1 MRTDFPFSYLFI
13 RGEKM
18 KIKPIKE
25 ITDFCQ
31 NYATDLGITVREVEF
46 KQGKNPTLT
55 IYIDKEGGVDL
66 NACELLHRAI
76 FEPLD
81 DLDPTFGMPYTLN
94 VSSMGIDRP
103 FKTEEDFASHV
114 GQRIE
119 VKLYLS
125 IKGKKFFDGIL
136 NGFDDKSIDLKVDE
150 KTTFTIDR
158 KNIVKAN
165 EYIDF

>member
-1 MRTDFPFSYLFI
+1 M
-13 RGEKM
+13 
-18 KIKPIKE
+18 
-25 ITDFCQ
+25 
-31 NYATDLGITVREVEF
+31 GITVREVEF

-119 VKLYLS
+119 VKLYSS

-136 NGFDDKSIDLKVDE
+136 NGFDDKSIVLKVDE

>member
-1 MRTDFPFSYLFI
+1 
-13 RGEKM
+13 M
-18 KIKPIKE
+18 KVKSVKE
-25 ITDFCQ
+25 IAEFCQ
-31 NYATDLGITVREVEF
+31 SFATPIGITVKEVEF

-55 IYIDKEGGVDL
+55 VFIDKEGGVDL
-66 NACELLHRAI
+66 DTCELMHRAI

-81 DLDPTFGMPYTLN
+81 ELDPTYGLPYTLN

-103 FKTEEDFASHV
+103 FKNEEDFASHI

-119 VKLYLS
+119 VKLYS
-125 IKGKKFFDGIL
+125 SVMGKKFFDGIL
-136 NGFDDKSIDLKVDE
+136 VSFDIKSIVLKVNE
-150 KTTFTIDR
+150 KTTITIDR